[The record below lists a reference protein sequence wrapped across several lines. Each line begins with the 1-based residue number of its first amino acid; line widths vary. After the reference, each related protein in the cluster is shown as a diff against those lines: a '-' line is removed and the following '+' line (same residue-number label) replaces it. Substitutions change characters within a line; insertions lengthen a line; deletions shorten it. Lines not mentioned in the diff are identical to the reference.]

1 MGKPAGRQSVRRHSI
16 RTTAA
21 FWCRIRRWSGMGSC
35 VPPTVLTL
43 TGRAKFRPSLQIYD
57 VDLVPLL
64 LSTLRDLFDNYRI
77 EEFLISATLRNRDTF
92 QAFLDACGWLTL
104 YSLKDMWLLIIAQKP
119 ITFRLIACP
128 SNRRPLRNRQGFS
141 TRLTY
146 LSGRTELLDDR
157 PQLPWLSYRRYLNPS
172 TFCNLARQGYNN
184 VQTTSHFGNAVRAQ
198 ATGYL
203 LCLMGRKVWTKMRR
217 DRREF

>member
-1 MGKPAGRQSVRRHSI
+1 
-16 RTTAA
+16 
-21 FWCRIRRWSGMGSC
+21 MGSC

-104 YSLKDMWLLIIAQKP
+104 YSLKDM
-119 ITFRLIACP
+119 
-128 SNRRPLRNRQGFS
+128 
-141 TRLTY
+141 
-146 LSGRTELLDDR
+146 
-157 PQLPWLSYRRYLNPS
+157 
-172 TFCNLARQGYNN
+172 
-184 VQTTSHFGNAVRAQ
+184 
-198 ATGYL
+198 
-203 LCLMGRKVWTKMRR
+203 
-217 DRREF
+217 